1 MVTFGFLRKV
11 KDGIVTV
18 RKKIG
23 SAVKTVAAP
32 IVKAGLHFAPAIGTV
47 VGAMYGESRNWWFD
61 WISCKQSG
69 SENRSNIIIF
79 YFYKNE

>member
-18 RKKIG
+18 GKKIG

-32 IVKAGLHFAPAIGTV
+32 IVKAGLHLAPAIGTV
-47 VGAMYGESRNWWFD
+47 VGAMYGSPEIGGLIGSAVNKVGRKIGA
-61 WISCKQSG
+61 IS
-69 SENRSNIIIF
+69 
-79 YFYKNE
+79 